1 MVATPADDSTGR
13 NHPDGLQLHESPE
26 FIAWLTASCER
37 NNVPVTVTDPA
48 VIARIATLLGAGR
61 PARSTPRTRRR
72 GYPRP
77 ISTPKT
83 PEAPEAITA

>member
-1 MVATPADDSTGR
+1 MVATPADDSMGR
-13 NHPDGLQLHESPE
+13 NDPDGLQLHERPE

-37 NNVPVTVTDPA
+37 NNVPVTVTDPT

-83 PEAPEAITA
+83 PEAPEAMTA